1 MNRKLLLTH
10 PINNTLKEKLK
21 TELVGW
27 DLITATTEEEWKNH
41 LLDTE
46 IILGWREKFDFNSV
60 SNNKNL
66 KWVQT
71 WSAGVNSLPLKD
83 LSDQNVAITSANGVH
98 AFPISETIFALMLG
112 LTRNIHTYVRNQTK
126 KEWDNRDLT
135 LEMHNKTI
143 GIIGVG
149 AIGKET
155 AKIAKAFGMHVIGVR
170 NSASPEPYVDSM
182 HTSAQLDEILPLCDY
197 VVVTLPL
204 TESTYQLFQAQQ
216 FKCMK
221 NTSFFI
227 NIGRGGLVKE
237 DDLIHALES
246 GEILGAGLDV
256 FEIEPLPHT
265 NKLWEFDNVIVTPH
279 TSGSTEHYDSRVIE
293 DIFLPNLARYLK
305 QEPLYK
311 NVVDYQKG
319 Y

>member
-1 MNRKLLLTH
+1 MSRKLLLTH
-10 PINNTLKEKLK
+10 SIDHTLLEKLK
-21 TELVGW
+21 TSLLDW
-27 DLITATTEEEWKNH
+27 DIIAATTKEEWTNH
-41 LLDTE
+41 LVDAE
-46 IILGWREKFDFNSV
+46 IILGWRGKFDRESV
-60 SNNKNL
+60 SKNKNL
-66 KWVQT
+66 QWIQT
-71 WSAGVNSLPLKD
+71 WSAGVNTLPLEQ
-83 LSDQNVAITSANGVH
+83 LSEQNVTITSANGVH
-98 AFPISETIFALMLG
+98 SNPISETIFALMLG
-112 LTRNIHTYVRNQTK
+112 LTRNIHGYVRNQTK

-135 LEMHNKTI
+135 LEIHNKTI

-170 NSASPEPYVDSM
+170 NSGKPEHYVDSM
-182 HTSAQLDEILPLCDY
+182 YTSEQLDEILPECDY

-204 TESTYQLFQAQQ
+204 TDATYHMFQAKQ
-216 FKCMK
+216 FKQMK
-221 NTSFFI
+221 NSSFFI

-237 DDLIHALES
+237 DDLIDALET

-256 FEIEPLPHT
+256 FEKEPLPQT
-265 NKLWEFDNVIVTPH
+265 NKLWDLENVIVTPH

-293 DIFLPNLARYLK
+293 DIFLPNLASYLNK
-305 QEPLYK
+305 EPLVK